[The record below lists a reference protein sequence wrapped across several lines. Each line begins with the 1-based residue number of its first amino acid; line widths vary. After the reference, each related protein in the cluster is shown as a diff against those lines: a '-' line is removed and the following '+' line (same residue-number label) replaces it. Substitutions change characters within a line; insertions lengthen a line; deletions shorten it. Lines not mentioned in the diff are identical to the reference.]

1 MMEEIKQLIDQEFGE
16 CLTTIELAKKYAEL
30 YCHMEM
36 QLEYVL
42 KCLTSNDE
50 VQE

>member
-16 CLTTIELAKKYAEL
+16 CLTPIELAKKYADL

-36 QLEYVL
+36 QLEYL
-42 KCLTSNDE
+42 MNHLTSDEE